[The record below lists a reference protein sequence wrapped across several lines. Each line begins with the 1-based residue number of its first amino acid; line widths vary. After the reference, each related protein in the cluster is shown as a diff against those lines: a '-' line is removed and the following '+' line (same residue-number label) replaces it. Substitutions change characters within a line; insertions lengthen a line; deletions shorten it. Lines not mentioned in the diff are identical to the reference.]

1 MFNNEYYCCG
11 IGHGHTMSVGAVSC
25 ARYDN

>member
-1 MFNNEYYCCG
+1 MFNNEYYYCG
-11 IGHGHTMSVGAVSC
+11 TGHGHTMSVGAVSC